1 MSMNSRHGL
10 RLMAAIF
17 ISSTFL
23 GQSAHATKHSDDK
36 DKLGTVQFP
45 TSCNSDSQPKLE
57 KGLALLHHM
66 TYVGA
71 QATFEDVIKSDPD
84 CAMAYWGV
92 AMSMIHPLWSDPP
105 DQDEFAKGQ
114 AMLELAASKGDKTPR
129 ELAYIEAVESYYAQ
143 GRNTKEAAN
152 LAAFE
157 QGWKKV
163 MESFP
168 DDPEATAFYALAHLA
183 TASPDDKSYVI
194 QKKAGETA
202 ATVLEKIPEHPGGH
216 HYIIHAY
223 DYPEL
228 APKALDVARS
238 YGDIAP
244 SIPHALH
251 MPTHIF
257 TRLGLWP
264 ESITMNIRSAE
275 AAKNHPAGDKLS
287 LHYLHAFDYL
297 AYSYLQQAQDAK
309 ALEVVETIQGLDAPI
324 QPHVASAYT
333 LAAVPAR
340 YALERQQWSAA
351 AELVPKTP
359 SSYPWDNYPAME
371 AITHFANAL
380 GAARAGDKQGA
391 EKALK
396 RLGELKTQAEQSSA
410 YWGKQVEIQR
420 LSALAWHQ
428 FQQGDHE
435 QALQTMQSAADLEA
449 TTEKHPVTPGEIIP
463 ARELLADMLWEM
475 EMYQQAL
482 DEYVI
487 ALIRSKNRFNSLYG
501 AARSAEMAGD
511 KDKAGQYYQ
520 MLIDVAGEGDADR
533 LRLQQ
538 AKEFLAAK

>member
-17 ISSTFL
+17 ISSAFL
-23 GQSAHATKHSDDK
+23 GQSAYAANHSGDK

-71 QATFEDVIKSDPD
+71 QATFEEVIKSDPD

-105 DQDEFAKGQ
+105 DEDEFAKGQ
-114 AMLELAASKGDKTPR
+114 AMLELAASKGEKTPR
-129 ELAYIEAVESYYAQ
+129 ELAYIAAVESYYAQ

-152 LAAFE
+152 LTAFE

-275 AAKNHPAGDKLS
+275 AAKNHPAGDMLS

-351 AELVPKTP
+351 AEIVPKTP

-380 GAARAGDKQGA
+380 GAARTGDKQGA
-391 EKALK
+391 EKSLK
-396 RLGELKTQAEQSSA
+396 RLSELKAQAEESSA
-410 YWGKQVEIQR
+410 YWAKQVEIQR

-428 FQQGDHE
+428 FHQGERE

-533 LRLQQ
+533 MRLKQ
-538 AKEFLAAK
+538 AKEFIAAK